1 MYVLAA
7 ALTLTFIYLPE
18 HSCEGVV
25 DDSGPRTG
33 LYTPAACA
41 GRLSSLPMSAIAL
54 ACRTAGTGT
63 VQSTSANKTLGCFA
77 CSPLHFYVVEL
88 RQLQT
93 NG

>member
-7 ALTLTFIYLPE
+7 ALTLAFIYLPE

-33 LYTPAACA
+33 LYWAIHTSCMRWPTVKLAY
-41 GRLSSLPMSAIAL
+41 MSAIAL

-63 VQSTSANKTLGCFA
+63 AVAWLQQRAKMPE
-77 CSPLHFYVVEL
+77 SPYTQAVAGLP
-88 RQLQT
+88 
-93 NG
+93 

>member
-63 VQSTSANKTLGCFA
+63 AVAWLQQCAKM
-77 CSPLHFYVVEL
+77 PLYVLVGL
-88 RQLQT
+88 S
-93 NG
+93 